1 MYRSGG
7 WTPQYQTVTVLPS
20 GPSRLRKNTGSVTI
34 ELLAPFLTA
43 FKVARRIVS
52 KIGWALPD
60 KEKGFFCSYLV
71 ALSYLDT
78 GISLCEKLE
87 PHEIYPGD
95 LLRSPKLVDVSEECI
110 VDLPHW
116 DKRADLID
124 AGYLATP
131 LQRYSAARHQILE
144 QIRVIM
150 TRVGLPSPATLDES
164 FQIVALDT
172 DNGRQQTVDVEI
184 ADCLAK
190 NGFVNLPLVYTSNIP
205 GDKVGEINGTPLS
218 EIPLRILRQTLL
230 AHMVLRE
237 KWDVKTQ

>member
-1 MYRSGG
+1 M
-7 WTPQYQTVTVLPS
+7 
-20 GPSRLRKNTGSVTI
+20 
-34 ELLAPFLTA
+34 
-43 FKVARRIVS
+43 
-52 KIGWALPD
+52 
-60 KEKGFFCSYLV
+60 
-71 ALSYLDT
+71 
-78 GISLCEKLE
+78 
-87 PHEIYPGD
+87 
-95 LLRSPKLVDVSEECI
+95 DVSEECI

-150 TRVGLPSPATLDES
+150 TRVGLPSPATLDEL

-237 KWDVKTQ
+237 KWDVKLNDFLEEKEAARQLKGMIDLRVIDLLETYTKNEEAALLEACAELDREILEIQQFIQKAQPA